1 MMEIGSLLLCLKTLG
16 SIPPGGKLG
25 HSLDNSLFVAKE
37 GLLSSAWRIML
48 GEGRVKS
55 TDYRD
60 DIDYKLGVTYTPD
73 DDVEADV
80 DMVPDGADPNA
91 DLENYISASDP
102 EDTLAKR
109 ALTPVAG
116 TGQKK
121 DILAIIAL
129 WNIPQLDFGLKQKT
143 LFTMGQ
149 YRIDQQSNGP
159 FNKDYVDSNGNH
171 FTVACY
177 NVAVQAGGVVYASIN
192 VPAGEYIT
200 AGGIRKLLTA
210 SLNQGQVLSF
220 VKAAK
225 PRPHTWLAAIATG
238 IMLIGGAVAL

>member
-210 SLNQGQVLSF
+210 SLNQG
-220 VKAAK
+220 
-225 PRPHTWLAAIATG
+225 
-238 IMLIGGAVAL
+238 GAVAL